1 MAAVEHESFLE
12 SLAVAGGNEL
22 LQAVE
27 AEFRLGWDREKVA
40 CQMEVN
46 RMSEVSNRLQS
57 AAVDGV
63 GYLHSEIPAAS
74 YYHWIKEGH
83 KRGEKHI
90 WRHKEF
96 REDYLKK
103 NPQCRGRYVSDKPRA
118 GWTPSTQPVN
128 QISTGGIFRASK
140 YERITR
146 EAVA

>member
-27 AEFRLGWDREKVA
+27 AEFRLGWDRDKVM
-40 CQMEVN
+40 CEMEVN
-46 RMSEVSNRLQS
+46 RMSEVSHRLQT

-63 GYLHSEIPAAS
+63 GFMAAEIPAVA
-74 YYHWIKEGH
+74 YYYWINEGR

-90 WRHKEF
+90 WKHKEH
-96 REDYLKK
+96 REWFLKK

-118 GWTPSTQPVN
+118 GWTPSTLPVN
-128 QISTGGIFRASK
+128 QISTGGLFRASK